1 MTLLCLQEKWQERS
15 TDPSA
20 ALSLA
25 PMPGSEDTT
34 AQGAGKDRAVRFL
47 GYQNQKC
54 CWAPAYAYPPLW
66 PSAVAGLVDLFP
78 LYSRMFHSPCERASW
93 IFSLH
98 P

>member
-34 AQGAGKDRAVRFL
+34 AQGAGKIELCSF
-47 GYQNQKC
+47 
-54 CWAPAYAYPPLW
+54 WATRIKSAAGHLPMHILPFGLQLW
-66 PSAVAGLVDLFP
+66 QDS
-78 LYSRMFHSPCERASW
+78 
-93 IFSLH
+93 
-98 P
+98 